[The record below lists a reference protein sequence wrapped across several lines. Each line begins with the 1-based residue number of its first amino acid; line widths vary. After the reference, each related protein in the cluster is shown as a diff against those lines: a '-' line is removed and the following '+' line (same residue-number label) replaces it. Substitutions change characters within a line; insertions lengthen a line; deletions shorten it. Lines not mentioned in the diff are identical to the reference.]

1 MKKGLL
7 SLLMIVGI
15 LLITCGNEPP
25 EEFYKGTPE
34 DSTAI
39 QSLLDNNP
47 ELLITKDMFDTNLIA
62 ITLPNVE
69 FVVSDSYFRVDSTII
84 KQHVDMCG
92 FRDIDRNLNYDFW
105 FAKDTTCTVYLKDT
119 FSVFSYMHWDERR
132 TGYYF
137 WAGDT
142 EPDLD
147 TVSIDS
153 TGGTDSL
160 AFTGNGYRIIFFDYD
175 GSDWELKRVSYGT
188 YDFPTAGTEVPA
200 IDKVVLVFDD
210 GTRDSIIDHHPQ
222 YDTTYPGHTMAR
234 FRHIDSLLVIDY
246 ADLTADS
253 MLFIQTTLGFGTITD
268 TMVQWF
274 ASIGGENR
282 VHLPRIAGGASGTL
296 KITGLG
302 ITNLSIECVVSKGY
316 YYVKPEGEYKTEV
329 WLVPVRIGGS

>member
-1 MKKGLL
+1 MNRSLL

-39 QSLLDNNP
+39 QLLLDSNQA
-47 ELLITKDMFDTNLIA
+47 LLEVADMFDTNLIA

-69 FVVSDSYFRVDSTII
+69 FVATDSYFRVDSTII

-142 EPDLD
+142 ETTLD
-147 TVSIDS
+147 TVFIDS
-153 TGGTDSL
+153 AGGTHSL

-175 GSDWELKRVSYGT
+175 SIGWELKRVSYGT

-222 YDTTYPGHTMAR
+222 YDTTYTGHTMAR

-253 MLFIQTTLGFGTITD
+253 MLFIQTTLGFGPIDD

-282 VHLPRIAGGASGTL
+282 VWLDGGVGNL
-296 KITGLG
+296 KITGSG

>member
-1 MKKGLL
+1 
-7 SLLMIVGI
+7 
-15 LLITCGNEPP
+15 
-25 EEFYKGTPE
+25 
-34 DSTAI
+34 
-39 QSLLDNNP
+39 
-47 ELLITKDMFDTNLIA
+47 
-62 ITLPNVE
+62 
-69 FVVSDSYFRVDSTII
+69 
-84 KQHVDMCG
+84 
-92 FRDIDRNLNYDFW
+92 
-105 FAKDTTCTVYLKDT
+105 
-119 FSVFSYMHWDERR
+119 MHWDERR

-153 TGGTDSL
+153 TGGTHSL

-175 GSDWELKRVSYGT
+175 STRGWELKRVSYGT
-188 YDFPTAGTEVPA
+188 YDFPAAGTEVPA

-253 MLFIQTTLGFGTITD
+253 MLFIQTTLGFGPITD

-282 VHLPRIAGGASGTL
+282 VQLTGSPGIGVL
-296 KITGLG
+296 KITGSG

-329 WLVPVRIGGS
+329 WLVPVSIRIGGS

>member
-1 MKKGLL
+1 MNKSLL

-39 QSLLDNNP
+39 QLLLDNNP
-47 ELLITKDMFDTNLIA
+47 ELLITDDMFYTNLIA
-62 ITLPNVE
+62 ITLPDVE
-69 FVVSDSYFRVDSTII
+69 FVDSDSYFRVDSTII
-84 KQHVDMCG
+84 KQHVDSCG
-92 FRDIDRNLNYDFW
+92 FRDIGRNSNYDFW

-119 FSVFSYMHWDERR
+119 FSVFSYIHWDERH

-142 EPDLD
+142 GADLD
-147 TVSIDS
+147 TVLIDS
-153 TGGTDSL
+153 MGGTDSL
-160 AFTGNGYRIIFFDYD
+160 AFTGNGFRIIFFDYD

-188 YDFPTAGTEVPA
+188 YDFPTAGTDVPA
-200 IDKVVLVFDD
+200 IAKVVLVFDD

-222 YDTTYPGHTMAR
+222 YDTTYTGHTMAR

-246 ADLTADS
+246 AALTADS
-253 MLFIQTTLGFGTITD
+253 MLFIQTTLYFGTIPD

-282 VHLPRIAGGASGTL
+282 VWLDGGVGNL
-296 KITGLG
+296 KITGSG
-302 ITNLSIECVVSKGY
+302 ITNLFIECVVTKGY
-316 YYVKPEGEYKTEV
+316 YYVQPEGEYEAEV